1 MSMLYSLL
9 RPLLFRLDP
18 EQAHEVSL
26 NGLRVCNNYGLD
38 TLFGSRPAP
47 LPIEVMGMT
56 FPNPVGIGA
65 GLDKNGEYIDALA
78 GLGFGFIEVGT
89 VTPKPQAGNDKP
101 RLFRFP
107 GADAIINRMGFNN
120 HGVDALLENLK
131 KTRYRGILGINIGKN
146 ATTPIE
152 SAVDDYLICMN
163 KVYPYASYITINIS
177 SPNTKGLRDLQNEAA
192 LSVLLSQLKMRQLEL
207 ADQTGRYVP
216 LVVKIAP
223 DWTTEAIAGI
233 AKLLIEHRIDGVI
246 ATNTT
251 LSRDGLM
258 HLPGAEQQGGMS
270 GAPLNSK
277 STLVIRE
284 LALQL
289 EGAVPIIG
297 VGGITRGGDAWE
309 KIDAGASLVQIYSG
323 LIFRGPVLVNECV
336 EAARPFLAELE
347 AKRQKQRAMW
357 QQARA
362 EAEAAKA
369 AAEAQAANAATTDS
383 QPPATA

>member
-131 KTRYRGILGINIGKN
+131 R
-146 ATTPIE
+146 P
-152 SAVDDYLICMN
+152 
-163 KVYPYASYITINIS
+163 
-177 SPNTKGLRDLQNEAA
+177 
-192 LSVLLSQLKMRQLEL
+192 
-207 ADQTGRYVP
+207 
-216 LVVKIAP
+216 
-223 DWTTEAIAGI
+223 AIA
-233 AKLLIEHRIDGVI
+233 V
-246 ATNTT
+246 
-251 LSRDGLM
+251 
-258 HLPGAEQQGGMS
+258 
-270 GAPLNSK
+270 
-277 STLVIRE
+277 
-284 LALQL
+284 
-289 EGAVPIIG
+289 
-297 VGGITRGGDAWE
+297 
-309 KIDAGASLVQIYSG
+309 
-323 LIFRGPVLVNECV
+323 F
-336 EAARPFLAELE
+336 
-347 AKRQKQRAMW
+347 
-357 QQARA
+357 
-362 EAEAAKA
+362 
-369 AAEAQAANAATTDS
+369 
-383 QPPATA
+383 